1 MRTRMWT
8 RHTDVTQR
16 PERASIT
23 PSTGAGHTPSTGV
36 SHTPSAAS
44 RSSTRSGAYKY
55 STTSAPAPISP
66 ARSPSREVT
75 TSR

>member
-1 MRTRMWT
+1 MS
-8 RHTDVTQR
+8 HN
-16 PERASIT
+16 PRA
-23 PSTGAGHTPSTGV
+23 GAGRTPGPAAG
-36 SHTPSAAS
+36 HTPSAAS